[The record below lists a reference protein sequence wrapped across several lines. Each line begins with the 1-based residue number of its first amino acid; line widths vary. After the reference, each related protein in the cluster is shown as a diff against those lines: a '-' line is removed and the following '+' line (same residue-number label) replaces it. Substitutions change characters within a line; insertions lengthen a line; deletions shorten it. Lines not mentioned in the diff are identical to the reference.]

1 MGLQV
6 RWDQQVQRLRMVRFH
21 LEVRSRLGV
30 LLVPGVPQ
38 VRMVREGREG
48 KGDREE
54 GRAASEEPEDKAA
67 GKVKDETVYN
77 KNRHYHYCSD
87 CNCRYYLS

>member
-1 MGLQV
+1 MALQV

-54 GRAASEEPEDKAA
+54 GRVASEEPEDKAA